1 MTAMRVCGHPWG
13 VLLFAL
19 VAALLAPAPADA
31 SLRVID
37 VETGKRTT
45 VTRDSPPEDFA
56 SLRWTPDGSALIAV
70 ANNAPGDLAVRRY
83 PAAGGPAKPVRR
95 LREALDAV
103 LSPDGKRVAA
113 LYDYGQGLR
122 GGTGGVVIRDLAT
135 NRTLGKLPQSAEGDE
150 LYENLLELAWSRDGA
165 RVAYKS
171 WERRGETLRIA
182 EAQTGRV
189 LRRLDAK
196 RIWTAAP
203 EAFSPTGDRLVY
215 GRGEVSQL
223 YVLDV
228 ASGASRRLGVS
239 GSNEAWAPAGERIA
253 VSTGGG
259 LAISGEDQ
267 RFGPPVPTGQ
277 SPDLVTW
284 SPDGTQIA
292 YVPGAYDRDGTT
304 ALIVAT
310 PGSAPRV
317 LIPSRTRGIYSL
329 AWSPDGRRLAYQD

>member
-1 MTAMRVCGHPWG
+1 M
-13 VLLFAL
+13 
-19 VAALLAPAPADA
+19 
-31 SLRVID
+31 
-37 VETGKRTT
+37 
-45 VTRDSPPEDFA
+45 
-56 SLRWTPDGSALIAV
+56 
-70 ANNAPGDLAVRRY
+70 
-83 PAAGGPAKPVRR
+83 
-95 LREALDAV
+95 
-103 LSPDGKRVAA
+103 
-113 LYDYGQGLR
+113 
-122 GGTGGVVIRDLAT
+122 
-135 NRTLGKLPQSAEGDE
+135 
-150 LYENLLELAWSRDGA
+150 
-165 RVAYKS
+165 
-171 WERRGETLRIA
+171 
-182 EAQTGRV
+182 
-189 LRRLDAK
+189 LRRLDAE

-223 YVLDV
+223 YVLDI

-239 GSNEAWAPAGERIA
+239 GSSEAWAPAGERIA

-304 ALIVAT
+304 SLVVAT